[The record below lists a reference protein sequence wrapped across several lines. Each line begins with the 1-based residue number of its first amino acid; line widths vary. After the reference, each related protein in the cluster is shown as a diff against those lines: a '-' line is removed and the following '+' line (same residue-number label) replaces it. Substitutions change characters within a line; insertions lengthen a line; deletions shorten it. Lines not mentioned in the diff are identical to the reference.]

1 MTWRLCKMSYGFV
14 IDVES
19 MGIHG
24 QGFAVGYVVQDE
36 NRNEVASALYSA
48 PSDLARGD
56 HYDREWVKKHVEPH
70 LPKYPTHSSLLAMR
84 TAFWE
89 DWLYWRERG
98 AEGWADCL
106 WPVEARFLNACVD
119 DYYDLPERGHDSSIK
134 RSRKDKGP
142 YPFHEIATVMLMAG
156 WNPTANYPRL
166 PNELPKHN
174 PLADARQSARLLY
187 EATLQL

>member
-1 MTWRLCKMSYGFV
+1 MSYGFI

-19 MGIHG
+19 VGLQG
-24 QGFAVGYVVQDE
+24 QGFAVAYVVQDVD
-36 NRNEVASALYSA
+36 RNEVASAIYSA
-48 PSDLARGD
+48 PSELARGD
-56 HYDREWVKKHVEPH
+56 QGDREWVREHVEPH
-70 LPKYPTHSSLLAMR
+70 LPKVPTHSSLIAMR

-89 DWLYWRERG
+89 DWLYWREKG
-98 AEGWADCL
+98 AEMWADCL

-119 DYYDLPERGHDSSIK
+119 DYYSLPNSNIK

-142 YPFHEIATVMLMAG
+142 YPFHEIATVMTMVG
-156 WNPTANYPRL
+156 WDATANYPRL